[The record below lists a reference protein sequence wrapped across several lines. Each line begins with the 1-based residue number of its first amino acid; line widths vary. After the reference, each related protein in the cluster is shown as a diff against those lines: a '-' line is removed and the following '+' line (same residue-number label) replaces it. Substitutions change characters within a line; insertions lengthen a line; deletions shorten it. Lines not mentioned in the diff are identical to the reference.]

1 MNNNKNKIEVRDRY
15 CVRYG
20 ENTFYSTI
28 EAELERSKKIREQ
41 QGQQAERERR
51 EREIRRKKLEM
62 LSLSIETGIF

>member
-28 EAELERSKKIREQ
+28 EAELERSRKIREQ

-51 EREIRRKKLEM
+51 EREIRRRKLEM